1 MNDIISNPIIISAVV
16 FLTAAVL
23 LFILRKVF
31 TAALRRWATS
41 TETTADDLLLKAIR
55 YPSLFWVFA
64 IALYLALATS
74 EVPEPYMAYAL
85 KILYV
90 TIILSVTVAVAN
102 ITSGFVQRHLE
113 GSAKDAP
120 VTGLSRGI
128 IKGVILVL
136 GFLVILNSLGISITP
151 LITALGVGGLA
162 VALALQETLSNLF
175 AGVHILIERPLKVG
189 DYIELGSGEKG
200 YVMDIGWR
208 TTKIRKIGNNIVI
221 IPNAKLAQ
229 STITNYFMNEKRM
242 SLLIPVGVSY
252 DSDPEV
258 VEEVLLDVAKSA
270 SGDIKGLLKEP
281 PPIVRFSPGFGDSSL
296 DFTLICQIGEFVDQ
310 YFVQSELRKR
320 IFKRFKADGIGIP
333 FPIRTV
339 YLKKD

>member
-31 TAALRRWATS
+31 TGILKKWAGS
-41 TETTADDLLLKAIR
+41 TDTTADDLLLKALH

-74 EVPEPYMAYAL
+74 EIPEPYMGYAL
-85 KILYV
+85 KILTV
-90 TIILSVTVAVAN
+90 VIILSVTIAIAN
-102 ITSGFVQRHLE
+102 ITSGLVQRQLE
-113 GSAKDAP
+113 GSAKGAP
-120 VTGLSRGI
+120 VTGLSKGI
-128 IKGVILVL
+128 INGVILAL
-136 GFLVILNSLGISITP
+136 GLLIILNSLGVSITP

-162 VALALQETLSNLF
+162 IALALQETLSNLF
-175 AGVHILIERPLKVG
+175 AGIHILVERPLKVG
-189 DYIELGSGEKG
+189 DYIELSSGEKG
-200 YVMDIGWR
+200 YVLDIGWR
-208 TTKIRKIGNNIVI
+208 TTKVRKIGNNIVI

-229 STITNYFMNEKRM
+229 STITNYFMHEKRM
-242 SLLIPVGVSY
+242 SLLIPIGVSY
-252 DSDPEV
+252 ECDPEH
-258 VEEVLLDVAKSA
+258 VEEVLLDVARNA
-270 SGDIKGLLKEP
+270 SKEMKGLLKDP
-281 PPIVRFSPGFGDSSL
+281 APIVRFSPGFGESSL

-310 YFVQSELRKR
+310 YFVQSELRKK
-320 IFKRFKADGIGIP
+320 IFKRFKAEGIGIP